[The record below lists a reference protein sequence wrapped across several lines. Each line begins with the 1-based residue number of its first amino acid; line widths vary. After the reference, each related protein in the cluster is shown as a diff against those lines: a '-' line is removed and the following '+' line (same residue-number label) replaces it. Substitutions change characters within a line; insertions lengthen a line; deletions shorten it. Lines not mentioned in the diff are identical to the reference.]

1 MDGDL
6 AARADIRLVMPL
18 IEKTD
23 QIIAL
28 AELKW
33 LPISDRVIG
42 TTLDRYGAAPGAAA
56 TALSPAH

>member
-1 MDGDL
+1 M
-6 AARADIRLVMPL
+6 AL

-33 LPISDRVIG
+33 PPVSDRVIG
-42 TTLDRYGAAPGAAA
+42 TTLDPYGAVRRVRPP
-56 TALSPAH
+56 TALSSAH